1 MVEPGTP
8 LIVRVQ
14 YKEKVTA
21 SEIEKLKS
29 WEKRR
34 KMNAQVDSNVEGK
47 WVDAQNSRMGGYL
60 LAP

>member
-29 WEKRR
+29 WERR
-34 KMNAQVDSNVEGK
+34 KYVGE
-47 WVDAQNSRMGGYL
+47 R
-60 LAP
+60 